1 MYAASTAS
9 TTSGSRATAGDRR
22 VRVLRLL
29 RPRRASPAFGF
40 SLRGGR
46 EYATGF
52 FVSKVEFNSEAHL
65 QGLKVGDQLVSV
77 NGYRV
82 DDAVHGELVHYLA
95 SQSRLKL
102 KVRHVGMVPIK
113 E

>member
-1 MYAASTAS
+1 MFSSAKMYAASTTS

-65 QGLKVGDQLVSV
+65 QGLKV
-77 NGYRV
+77 RV
-82 DDAVHGELVHYLA
+82 
-95 SQSRLKL
+95 
-102 KVRHVGMVPIK
+102 
-113 E
+113 